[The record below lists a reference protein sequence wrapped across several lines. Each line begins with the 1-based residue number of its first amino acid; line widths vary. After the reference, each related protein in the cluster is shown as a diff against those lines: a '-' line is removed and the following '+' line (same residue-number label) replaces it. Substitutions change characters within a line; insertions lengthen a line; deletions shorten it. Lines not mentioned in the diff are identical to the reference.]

1 MSYVKAFSK
10 FIKEDQVVKMGANPS
25 TQDVELTDQQ
35 LIKFNDQI
43 RAYEKQIS
51 QINLQIE
58 QTKQQK
64 AAYLKTLQTKAQVPA
79 QTGTTQTPTAQ

>member
-10 FIKEDQVVKMGANPS
+10 FIKEEQVTKLGANPS
-25 TQDVELTDQQ
+25 TQDVELTDPQ

-58 QTKQQK
+58 QSKQQK
-64 AAYLKTLQTKAQVPA
+64 AAYLKTLQAKAQVPVQSGTQPTQPA
-79 QTGTTQTPTAQ
+79 Q

>member
-64 AAYLKTLQTKAQVPA
+64 AAYLKTLQAKAQVPA